1 MKKLVLLAVS
11 AIIVASVGAQESNAS
26 KADNKRAKKE
36 CQMSKEQRI
45 ERDIQTLSEEL
56 YLSDEQAAK
65 FAVTYREFMAEKAK
79 LNEKFKAKFAK
90 NLNERQVEKVL
101 HFHGHR
107 KGDFRKHDFRKGDFR
122 KRGSDSKR
130 QETVRK

>member
-11 AIIVASVGAQESNAS
+11 AIIVASAGAQEANAS

-36 CQMSKEQRI
+36 CQMSKEQCI
-45 ERDIQTLSEEL
+45 ERDIKILSEEL
-56 YLSDEQAAK
+56 YMSDEQAAQ

-79 LNEKFKAKFAK
+79 LNERYKTMFAK

-101 HFHGHR
+101 RFHGHR
-107 KGDFRKHDFRKGDFR
+107 KGDFKKGNFRKGDFR
-122 KRGSDSKR
+122 KRGFEAKR
-130 QETVRK
+130 HAALRN

>member
-90 NLNERQVEKVL
+90 NLNERQVEKYFTSTVTEKVISENMISEKVISESVAL
-101 HFHGHR
+101 IPN
-107 KGDFRKHDFRKGDFR
+107 
-122 KRGSDSKR
+122 
-130 QETVRK
+130 VRKP